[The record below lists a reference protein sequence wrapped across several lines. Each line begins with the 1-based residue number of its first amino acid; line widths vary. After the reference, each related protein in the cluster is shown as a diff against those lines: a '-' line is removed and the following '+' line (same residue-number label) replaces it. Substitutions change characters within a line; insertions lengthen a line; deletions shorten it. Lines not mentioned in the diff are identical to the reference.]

1 MNLLSNFT
9 KKTVQLFLVC
19 FLAPLFIVS
28 CGSSEPPPP
37 TATPIPPTPTPD
49 PAAIVRGAGAAMSDL
64 ESVRFEISRTGGPA
78 YVDENDQF
86 ILNEAIGLYSA
97 PTSAIA
103 ELDVSGLGLNIKVQ
117 TIAIGE
123 EQWLTNFL
131 TQQWEKLPENI
142 GFNPA
147 DIFGPEGFEALLDE
161 NVTDVS
167 PMRIENIEEA
177 EFTAIDVVVEGDR
190 VSAITAGAAASD
202 QPVELTVWLDRAT
215 SRIHQIQFETP
226 SPTDVTAKWLLKFG
240 QFNEPVTIEPPV
252 Q

>member
-1 MNLLSNFT
+1 MTERIHFT
-9 KKTVQLFLVC
+9 AKIAQIGIGI
-19 FLAPLFIVS
+19 LFILIYLS
-28 CGSSEPPPP
+28 ACASEPPTPP
-37 TATPIPPTPTPD
+37 ATPIPPTPTPD
-49 PAAIVRGAGAAMSDL
+49 PAAIVREAGAAMSDL

-78 YVDENDQF
+78 FVDENNQF
-86 ILNEAIGLYSA
+86 IINEAIGLYAA
-97 PTSAIA
+97 PSSAIA

-131 TQQWEKLPENI
+131 TQQWEKLPDNI

-147 DIFGPEGFEALLDE
+147 DIFGAEGFEALLDQ

-167 PMRIENIEEA
+167 PMRSETVGEA

-190 VSAITAGAAASD
+190 VSAITAGSAASD
-202 QPVELTVWLDRAT
+202 QPVELTVWLDRST
-215 SRIHQIQFETP
+215 KLIHQVEFETP
-226 SPTDVTAKWLLKFG
+226 SPTDEVTQWLLQFS

>member
-1 MNLLSNFT
+1 MST
-9 KKTVQLFLVC
+9 
-19 FLAPLFIVS
+19 PGPFICPKERKSRHGFVTTI
-28 CGSSEPPPP
+28 PQ
-37 TATPIPPTPTPD
+37 PIPPTPTPD
-49 PAAIVRGAGAAMSDL
+49 PAAIVRDAGAAMSDL

-86 ILNEAIGLYSA
+86 IINEAIGLYSA

-131 TQQWEKLPENI
+131 TQQWEKLPDNI

-147 DIFGPEGFEALLDE
+147 DIFGPEGFAALLDE

-167 PMRIENIEEA
+167 PMRSETLEEA

-202 QPVELTVWLDRAT
+202 QPVELTVWLDRST
-215 SRIHQIQFETP
+215 NQIHQIQFETP
-226 SPTDVTAKWLLKFG
+226 SPTDEVTQWLLKFS